1 MKKLMK
7 RICMAA
13 LLAIVSTAAMADETV
28 TRVILEESYTGGTV
42 TAVQGEEDANDHSVV
57 VTLTVTPDPGYYI
70 RKGDITVQLVRDPA
84 AGTRDD
90 KEVPMGDAVVL
101 SYKGDDK
108 ADAEDL
114 TLAREYTFTVPGG
127 LNAYVSK
134 AEFQSTAS
142 IGVEGAIIS
151 WSYDETST
159 TITITGEGATR
170 DFGGEGMVDPF
181 ASVRATV
188 TTIVVAEGVTGLG
201 AGIFAECTALTSIKI
216 GNAAQ
221 VLTLGEG
228 AIPANEGLKVDV
240 PGNLYNEYKTTDGW
254 KSFAITSS
262 ESVAMTNVAFDGSND
277 YDTFVD
283 PEHNLMV
290 PSVLTAFTV
299 KSVGETSV
307 VLSPIEDGI
316 IPAGVPV
323 LLLSKTVDS
332 DDIRTS
338 STEEKGTAA
347 VGQLKAAPKGGKEVK
362 TIGNIY
368 LLYKDK
374 FYLSQTGTIP
384 ENGVYLE
391 LKEEQAQK
399 ASSRGVL
406 SIGDD
411 GTTGIQQIDNGLNL
425 EKNGWYTLD
434 GRRLESAPTR
444 KGLYINNGKKVVIK

>member
-13 LLAIVSTAAMADETV
+13 LLAIVSTAAMADEAV
-28 TRVILEESYTGGTV
+28 TRVILEKSYTGGTV
-42 TAVQGEEDANDHSVV
+42 TAAQGVEAEDHSVV

-84 AGTRDD
+84 AGSRADS
-90 KEVPMGDAVVL
+90 EVPMGDAVVL
-101 SYKGDDK
+101 SYGDN
-108 ADAEDL
+108 ADADV
-114 TLAREYTFTVPGG
+114 TDFTQSREYTFTVPGG

-142 IGVEGAIIS
+142 IGVEGANVS
-151 WSYDETST
+151 WSYDETAT

-170 DFGGEGMVDPF
+170 DFGGEGVVDPF

-201 AGIFAECTALTSIKI
+201 AGIFAGCTALTSIKI

-228 AIPANEGLKVDV
+228 AIPTNEGLQVDV
-240 PGNLYNEYKTTDGW
+240 PGNLYNEYQTTDGW

-283 PEHNLMV
+283 PDHSLIV

-307 VLSPIEDGI
+307 ALSPIEDGI

-338 STEEKGTAA
+338 STEEKGTAKG
-347 VGQLKAAPKGGKEVK
+347 GQLKAAPEGGKDVK
-362 TIGNIY
+362 SIGNIY

-391 LKEEQAQK
+391 VNAEK

-411 GTTGIQQIDNGLNL
+411 GTTGIQQIENGLNL

>member
-1 MKKLMK
+1 MMKKVMK
-7 RICMAA
+7 RMCMAA

-42 TAVQGEEDANDHSVV
+42 TAAQGVEAEDHSVV
-57 VTLTVTPDPGYYI
+57 VTLTVTPNPGYYI

-84 AGTRDD
+84 AGSRADD
-90 KEVPMGDAVVL
+90 EVPMGDAVVL
-101 SYKGDDK
+101 SYGGN
-108 ADAEDL
+108 ADADV
-114 TLAREYTFTVPGG
+114 TDFTQSREYTFTVPGG

-142 IGVEGAIIS
+142 IGVEGANVS
-151 WSYDETST
+151 WSYDET

-170 DFGGEGMVDPF
+170 DFGGEGVVDPF
-181 ASVRATV
+181 ASVRASV
-188 TTIVVAEGVTGLG
+188 TSIVVENGVTGLG
-201 AGIFAECTALTSIKI
+201 AGIFAGCTALKSIKI
-216 GNAAQ
+216 ENAAQ

-228 AIPANEGLKVDV
+228 AIPANKGLEVDV
-240 PGNLYNEYKTTDGW
+240 PGNLYNEYQTTDGW

-307 VLSPIEDGI
+307 VLSPITDGI

-323 LLLSKTVDS
+323 LLLSKSVDS

-338 STEEKGTAA
+338 STEEKGTAKG
-347 VGQLKAAPKGGKEVK
+347 GQLKAAPKGGKEVK
-362 TIGNIY
+362 SIGNIY

-374 FYLSQTGTIP
+374 FYLSQTGKIP

-391 LKEEQAQK
+391 LQAEK
-399 ASSRGVL
+399 SRSRGVL

-411 GTTGIQQIDNGLNL
+411 GTTGIQQIENGLNL
-425 EKNGWYTLD
+425 EKSGWYTLD

-444 KGLYINNGKKVVIK
+444 KGLYINNGKKIIIR

>member
-1 MKKLMK
+1 
-7 RICMAA
+7 MAA

-42 TAVQGEEDANDHSVV
+42 TAVQGEENANDHSVV
-57 VTLTVTPDPGYYI
+57 VTLTVTPNPGYYI
-70 RKGDITVQLVRDPA
+70 RKGGITVQLVRDPA
-84 AGTRDD
+84 AGSRADD
-90 KEVPMGDAVVL
+90 EVPMGDAVVL
-101 SYKGDDK
+101 SYGGN
-108 ADAEDL
+108 ADADV
-114 TLAREYTFTVPGG
+114 TDFTQSREYTFTVPGG

-142 IGVEGAIIS
+142 IGVEGANVS

-170 DFGGEGMVDPF
+170 DFGGEGVVDPF
-181 ASVRATV
+181 ASVRASV
-188 TTIVVAEGVTGLG
+188 TSIVVEKGVTGLG
-201 AGIFAECTALTSIKI
+201 AGIFAGCTALKSIKI
-216 GNAAQ
+216 GNAAK
-221 VLTLGEG
+221 VLALGEG
-228 AIPANEGLKVDV
+228 AIPANEDLQIDV

-254 KSFAITSS
+254 SVLTITSS
-262 ESVAMTNVAFDGSND
+262 ESVVMTNVAFDGSND

-307 VLSPIEDGI
+307 VLSPITDGV

-323 LLLSKTVDS
+323 LLLSKSVDS

-338 STEEKGTAA
+338 STEEKGTAKG
-347 VGQLKAAPKGGKEVK
+347 GQLKAAPKGGKEVK
-362 TIGNIY
+362 SIGNIY

-391 LKEEQAQK
+391 LQAEK
-399 ASSRGVL
+399 SRSRGVL

-411 GTTGIQQIDNGLNL
+411 GTTGIQQIENGANI
-425 EKNGWYTLD
+425 EKTGWYTLD

>member
-57 VTLTVTPDPGYYI
+57 VTLTVTPNPGYYI

-84 AGTRDD
+84 AGSRADS
-90 KEVPMGDAVVL
+90 EVPMGDAVVL
-101 SYKGDDK
+101 SYGGN
-108 ADAEDL
+108 ADADV
-114 TLAREYTFTVPGG
+114 TDFTQSREYTFTVPGG

-142 IGVEGAIIS
+142 IGVEGANVS
-151 WSYDETST
+151 WSYDADSK

-170 DFGGEGMVDPF
+170 NFGGEGMVDPF
-181 ASVRATV
+181 ASIRSTV
-188 TTIVVAEGVTGLG
+188 TSIVVENEVTGLG
-201 AGIFAECTALTSIKI
+201 AGIFAGCTALKSIKI
-216 GNAAQ
+216 GNAAK
-221 VLTLGEG
+221 VLALGEG
-228 AIPANEGLKVDV
+228 AIPANEGLQIDV

-254 KSFAITSS
+254 SALTITSS
-262 ESVAMTNVAFDGSND
+262 ESVVMTNVAFDGSND

-283 PEHNLMV
+283 PVNNLIV

-307 VLSPIEDGI
+307 ALSPIEDGI

-332 DDIRTS
+332 DDIRSS
-338 STEEKGTAA
+338 STEENGTATA
-347 VGQLKAAPKGGKEVK
+347 GQLKAALAGVKEVK
-362 TIGNIY
+362 SIGNIY

-391 LKEEQAQK
+391 LQAEK
-399 ASSRGVL
+399 SRSRGVL

-411 GTTGIQQIDNGLNL
+411 GTTGIQQIENGLNL

>member
-1 MKKLMK
+1 MK

-42 TAVQGEEDANDHSVV
+42 TAVQGKENANDHSVV
-57 VTLTVTPDPGYYI
+57 VTLTVTPNPGYYI

-84 AGTRDD
+84 AGSRADS
-90 KEVPMGDAVVL
+90 EVPMGDAVVL
-101 SYKGDDK
+101 SYGGN
-108 ADAEDL
+108 ADADV
-114 TLAREYTFTVPGG
+114 TDFTQSREYTFTVPGG
-127 LNAYVSK
+127 LNAYVSN

-142 IGVEGAIIS
+142 IGVEGATVS
-151 WSYDETST
+151 WSYDAGSK

-170 DFGGEGMVDPF
+170 NFGGEGMVDPF
-181 ASVRATV
+181 ASIRSTV
-188 TTIVVAEGVTGLG
+188 TSIVVENEVTGLG
-201 AGIFAECTALTSIKI
+201 AGIFAGCTALKSIKI
-216 GNAAQ
+216 GNAAK
-221 VLTLGEG
+221 VLALGEG
-228 AIPANEGLKVDV
+228 AIPANEGLQIDV

-254 KSFAITSS
+254 SALTITSS
-262 ESVAMTNVAFDGSND
+262 ESVVMTNVAFDGSND

-283 PEHNLMV
+283 PVNNLIV

-307 VLSPIEDGI
+307 ALSPIEDGI

-332 DDIRTS
+332 DDIRSS
-338 STEEKGTAA
+338 STEENGTATA
-347 VGQLKAAPKGGKEVK
+347 GQLKAALAGVKEVK
-362 TIGNIY
+362 SIGNIY

-391 LKEEQAQK
+391 LQAEK
-399 ASSRGVL
+399 SRSRGVL

-411 GTTGIQQIDNGLNL
+411 GTTGIQQIENGLNL

>member
-1 MKKLMK
+1 MK

-13 LLAIVSTAAMADETV
+13 LLAIVSTAAMADEAV
-28 TRVILEESYTGGTV
+28 TRVILEKSYTGGTV
-42 TAVQGEEDANDHSVV
+42 TAVQGVEAEDHSVV
-57 VTLTVTPDPGYYI
+57 VTLTVTPNPGYYI

-142 IGVEGAIIS
+142 IGVEGASVS

-170 DFGGEGMVDPF
+170 DFGGEGVVDPF

-188 TTIVVAEGVTGLG
+188 TSIVVAEGVTGLG

-262 ESVAMTNVAFDGSND
+262 ESVVMTNVVFDGSND

-338 STEEKGTAA
+338 STEEKGSAT

-362 TIGNIY
+362 AIGNIY

>member
-1 MKKLMK
+1 MKKVMK

-42 TAVQGEEDANDHSVV
+42 TAAQGVEAEDHSVV
-57 VTLTVTPDPGYYI
+57 VTLTVAPDPGYYI

-84 AGTRDD
+84 AGSRADS
-90 KEVPMGDAVVL
+90 EVPMGDAVVL

-142 IGVEGAIIS
+142 IGVEGAYVS
-151 WSYDETST
+151 WSYDADSK

-170 DFGGEGMVDPF
+170 DFGGEGVVDPF
-181 ASVRATV
+181 ASVRASV
-188 TTIVVAEGVTGLG
+188 TSIVVENGVTGLG
-201 AGIFAECTALTSIKI
+201 AGIFAGCTALKSIKI

-240 PGNLYNEYKTTDGW
+240 PGNLYNEYQTTDGW

-307 VLSPIEDGI
+307 LLSPITDGV

-323 LLLSKTVDS
+323 LLLSKSVDS

-338 STEEKGTAA
+338 STEEKGTAKG
-347 VGQLKAAPKGGKEVK
+347 GQLKAAPKGGKDVK
-362 TIGNIY
+362 AIGNIY

-384 ENGVYLE
+384 ANGVYLE
-391 LKEEQAQK
+391 VQAENLRT
-399 ASSRGVL
+399 RGVL

-411 GTTGIQQIDNGLNL
+411 GTTGIQQIENGLNL

>member
-28 TRVILEESYTGGTV
+28 KRVILEESYTGGTV
-42 TAVQGEEDANDHSVV
+42 TAAQGAEAEDHSVV
-57 VTLTVTPDPGYYI
+57 VTLTVTPELGYYI

-84 AGTRDD
+84 AGSRADS
-90 KEVPMGDAVVL
+90 EVPMGDAVVL
-101 SYKGDDK
+101 SYNGDDK

-127 LNAYVSK
+127 LNAYVSN
-134 AEFQSTAS
+134 AEFQSASS
-142 IGVEGAIIS
+142 IGVEGANVS
-151 WSYDETST
+151 WSYNETSK
-159 TITITGEGATR
+159 TITITGDGATR

-181 ASVRATV
+181 ASIRSTV
-188 TTIVVAEGVTGLG
+188 TSIVVEKGVTGLG
-201 AGIFAECTALTSIKI
+201 AGIFAGCTALKSIKI

-240 PGNLYNEYKTTDGW
+240 TGNLYNEYQTTDGW

-307 VLSPIEDGI
+307 VLSPITDGI

-323 LLLSKTVDS
+323 LLLSKSVDS

-338 STEEKGTAA
+338 STEEKGTAKG
-347 VGQLKAAPKGGKEVK
+347 GQLKAAPKGGKEVK
-362 TIGNIY
+362 SIGNIY

-384 ENGVYLE
+384 ANGVYLE
-391 LKEEQAQK
+391 VQAENLRT
-399 ASSRGVL
+399 RGVL

-411 GTTGIQQIDNGLNL
+411 GTTGIQQIENGLNL
-425 EKNGWYTLD
+425 EKSGWYTLD

>member
-1 MKKLMK
+1 MK

-13 LLAIVSTAAMADETV
+13 LLAIVSTAAMADEAV
-28 TRVILEESYTGGTV
+28 TRVILEKSYTGGTV
-42 TAVQGEEDANDHSVV
+42 TAAQGVEAEDHSVV

-127 LNAYVSK
+127 LNAYVSN

-142 IGVEGAIIS
+142 IGVEGASVS

-188 TTIVVAEGVTGLG
+188 TSIVVENGVTGLG
-201 AGIFAECTALTSIKI
+201 AGIFAGCTALKSIKI
-216 GNAAQ
+216 ENAAQ

-228 AIPANEGLKVDV
+228 AIPANKGLKVDV
-240 PGNLYNEYKTTDGW
+240 PGNLYNEYQITDGW

-262 ESVAMTNVAFDGSND
+262 ESVVMTNVVFDGSND

-307 VLSPIEDGI
+307 VLSPITDGI

-323 LLLSKTVDS
+323 LLLSKSVDS

-338 STEEKGTAA
+338 STEEKGTAKG
-347 VGQLKAAPKGGKEVK
+347 GQLKAAPKGGKDVK
-362 TIGNIY
+362 SIGNIY

-391 LKEEQAQK
+391 LQAEK
-399 ASSRGVL
+399 SRSRGVL

-411 GTTGIQQIDNGLNL
+411 GTTGIQQIENGLNL

>member
-1 MKKLMK
+1 MKKVMK

-42 TAVQGEEDANDHSVV
+42 TAAQGVEAEDHSVV

-127 LNAYVSK
+127 LNAYVSN

-142 IGVEGAIIS
+142 IGVEGANVS
-151 WSYDETST
+151 WSYDADSK

-170 DFGGEGMVDPF
+170 NFGGEGVVDPF
-181 ASVRATV
+181 ASVRASV
-188 TTIVVAEGVTGLG
+188 TSIVVENGVTGLG
-201 AGIFAECTALTSIKI
+201 AGIFAECTALKSIKI

-240 PGNLYNEYKTTDGW
+240 PGNLYNEYQTTDGW

-307 VLSPIEDGI
+307 LLSPITDGV

-323 LLLSKTVDS
+323 LLLSKSVDS

-338 STEEKGTAA
+338 STEEKGTAKG
-347 VGQLKAAPKGGKEVK
+347 GQLKAAPKDGKEVK
-362 TIGNIY
+362 AIGNIY

-374 FYLSQTGTIP
+374 FYLPQTGTIP

-391 LKEEQAQK
+391 LQAEK
-399 ASSRGVL
+399 SRSRGVL

-411 GTTGIQQIDNGLNL
+411 GTTGIQQSENGLNL

>member
-1 MKKLMK
+1 MKKVMK
-7 RICMAA
+7 RMCMAA
-13 LLAIVSTAAMADETV
+13 LLAIVSTAAMADEAV

-42 TAVQGEEDANDHSVV
+42 TAVQGVEAEDHSVV

-84 AGTRDD
+84 AGSRADS
-90 KEVPMGDAVVL
+90 EVPMGDAVVL
-101 SYKGDDK
+101 SYNGDTN

-127 LNAYVSK
+127 LNAYVSN

-142 IGVEGAIIS
+142 IGVEGANVS
-151 WSYDETST
+151 WSYDAGST
-159 TITITGEGATR
+159 TITITGDGATR
-170 DFGGEGMVDPF
+170 DFDGEGMVDPF
-181 ASVRATV
+181 ASIRSTV
-188 TTIVVAEGVTGLG
+188 TSIVVEKGVTGLG
-201 AGIFAECTALTSIKI
+201 AGIFDGCTALTSIKI
-216 GNAAQ
+216 ENAAQ

-228 AIPANEGLKVDV
+228 AIPANEGLQIDV
-240 PGNLYNEYKTTDGW
+240 PGNLYNEYKTTEGW
-254 KSFAITSS
+254 CALTITSS

-283 PEHNLMV
+283 PEHNLIV

-307 VLSPIEDGI
+307 VLSPITDGI
-316 IPAGVPV
+316 IPAGVSV
-323 LLLSKTVDS
+323 LLLSKSVDS

-338 STEEKGTAA
+338 STEEKGTAKG
-347 VGQLKAAPKGGKEVK
+347 GQLKAAPKGGKEVK
-362 TIGNIY
+362 SIGNIY

-391 LKEEQAQK
+391 LQAEK
-399 ASSRGVL
+399 SRSRGVL

-411 GTTGIQQIDNGLNL
+411 GTTGIQQIENGLNL

-444 KGLYINNGKKVVIK
+444 KGLYINNGKKIIIR

>member
-1 MKKLMK
+1 MKKVMK

-42 TAVQGEEDANDHSVV
+42 TAVQGEEDANNHSVV

-84 AGTRDD
+84 AGSRADS
-90 KEVPMGDAVVL
+90 EVPMGDAVVL

-142 IGVEGAIIS
+142 IGVEGANVS
-151 WSYDETST
+151 WSYDETSK
-159 TITITGEGATR
+159 TITITGDGATR
-170 DFGGEGMVDPF
+170 DFGGEGVVDPF

-201 AGIFAECTALTSIKI
+201 ADIFAGCTALTSIKI

-228 AIPANEGLKVDV
+228 AIPANEGLKVNV

-347 VGQLKAAPKGGKEVK
+347 AGQLKAAPKGGKEVK
-362 TIGNIY
+362 AIGNIY

>member
-1 MKKLMK
+1 MKKVMK

-13 LLAIVSTAAMADETV
+13 LLAIVSTAAMADEAV
-28 TRVILEESYTGGTV
+28 TRVILEKSYTGGTV
-42 TAVQGEEDANDHSVV
+42 TAVQGVEAEDHSVV
-57 VTLTVTPDPGYYI
+57 VTLTVTPNPGYYI

-84 AGTRDD
+84 AGSRADS
-90 KEVPMGDAVVL
+90 EVPMGDAVVL
-101 SYKGDDK
+101 SYGGN
-108 ADAEDL
+108 ADADA
-114 TLAREYTFTVPGG
+114 TDFTQSREYTFTVPGG

-142 IGVEGAIIS
+142 IGVEGANVS
-151 WSYDETST
+151 WSYDADSK

-170 DFGGEGMVDPF
+170 NFGGEGVVDPF

-188 TTIVVAEGVTGLG
+188 TSIVAENGVTGLG
-201 AGIFAECTALTSIKI
+201 AGIFAGCTALKSIKI
-216 GNAAQ
+216 GNAAK
-221 VLTLGEG
+221 VLALGEG
-228 AIPANEGLKVDV
+228 AIPANEDLQIDV

-254 KSFAITSS
+254 SVLTITSS
-262 ESVAMTNVAFDGSND
+262 ESVVMTNVAFDGSND

-307 VLSPIEDGI
+307 LLSPITDGV

-323 LLLSKTVDS
+323 LLLSKSVDS

-338 STEEKGTAA
+338 STEEKGTAKG
-347 VGQLKAAPKGGKEVK
+347 GQLKAAPKGGKDVK
-362 TIGNIY
+362 AIGNIY

-391 LKEEQAQK
+391 LQAEK
-399 ASSRGVL
+399 SRSRGVL

-411 GTTGIQQIDNGLNL
+411 GTTGIQQIENGLNL
-425 EKNGWYTLD
+425 EKSGWYTLD

>member
-1 MKKLMK
+1 MKKVMK

-101 SYKGDDK
+101 SYGGN
-108 ADAEDL
+108 ADADV
-114 TLAREYTFTVPGG
+114 TDFTQSREYTFTVPGG

-142 IGVEGAIIS
+142 IGVEGANVS
-151 WSYDETST
+151 WSYDET

-170 DFGGEGMVDPF
+170 DFGGEGVVDPF
-181 ASVRATV
+181 ASIRATV
-188 TTIVVAEGVTGLG
+188 TSIVVEKGVTGLG
-201 AGIFAECTALTSIKI
+201 AGIFAGCTALTSIKI
-216 GNAAQ
+216 GNAAKVQ
-221 VLTLGEG
+221 ALGEG
-228 AIPANEGLKVDV
+228 AIPANEGLQIDV

-254 KSFAITSS
+254 KSFVITSS
-262 ESVAMTNVAFDGSND
+262 ESVVMTNVAFDGSND

-307 VLSPIEDGI
+307 ALSPIEDGI

-323 LLLSKTVDS
+323 LLLSKTVNS
-332 DDIRTS
+332 DDIRSS
-338 STEEKGTAA
+338 STKEKGTAKG
-347 VGQLKAAPKGGKEVK
+347 GQLKAAPEGGKEVK
-362 TIGNIY
+362 SIGNIY

-374 FYLSQTGTIP
+374 FYLSQTGPIP

-399 ASSRGVL
+399 SRSRGVL

-444 KGLYINNGKKVVIK
+444 KGIYIMNGKKVIIK

>member
-13 LLAIVSTAAMADETV
+13 LLAIVSTAAMADEAV
-28 TRVILEESYTGGTV
+28 TRVILEKSYTGGTV
-42 TAVQGEEDANDHSVV
+42 TAAQGVEAEDHSVV

-84 AGTRDD
+84 AGSRADS
-90 KEVPMGDAVVL
+90 EVPMGDAVVL
-101 SYKGDDK
+101 SY
-108 ADAEDL
+108 
-114 TLAREYTFTVPGG
+114 REYTFTVPGG

-142 IGVEGAIIS
+142 IGVEGANVS
-151 WSYDETST
+151 WSYDETAT

-170 DFGGEGMVDPF
+170 DFGGEGVVDPF
-181 ASVRATV
+181 ASVRASV
-188 TTIVVAEGVTGLG
+188 TSIVVENGVTGLG
-201 AGIFAECTALTSIKI
+201 AGIFAGCTALTSIKI

-221 VLTLGEG
+221 VLALGEG
-228 AIPANEGLKVDV
+228 AIPANEGLQIDV

-254 KSFAITSS
+254 SALTITSS
-262 ESVAMTNVAFDGSND
+262 ESVVMTNVAFDGSND

-307 VLSPIEDGI
+307 VLSPITDGV

-323 LLLSKTVDS
+323 LLLSKSVDS

-338 STEEKGTAA
+338 STEEKGSAT

-362 TIGNIY
+362 AIGNIY

>member
-1 MKKLMK
+1 MKKVMK

-13 LLAIVSTAAMADETV
+13 LLAIVSTAAMADEAV
-28 TRVILEESYTGGTV
+28 TRVILEKSYSGGTV
-42 TAVQGEEDANDHSVV
+42 TAAQGVEAEDHSVV

-142 IGVEGAIIS
+142 IGVEGANVS
-151 WSYDETST
+151 WSYDAGST
-159 TITITGEGATR
+159 TITITGDGATR
-170 DFGGEGMVDPF
+170 DFGAEGVVDPF

-228 AIPANEGLKVDV
+228 AIPANEGLQIDV

-262 ESVAMTNVAFDGSND
+262 ESVVMTNVVFDGSND

-307 VLSPIEDGI
+307 VLSPITDGV

-323 LLLSKTVDS
+323 LLLSKSVDS

-338 STEEKGTAA
+338 STEEKGTAKG
-347 VGQLKAAPKGGKEVK
+347 GQLKAAPKGGKEVK
-362 TIGNIY
+362 AIGNIY

-391 LKEEQAQK
+391 LQAEK
-399 ASSRGVL
+399 SRSRGVL

-411 GTTGIQQIDNGLNL
+411 GTTGIQQIENGLNL
-425 EKNGWYTLD
+425 EKSGWYTLD
-434 GRRLESAPTR
+434 GRRLNAAPSR

>member
-13 LLAIVSTAAMADETV
+13 LLAIVSTAAMADEAV
-28 TRVILEESYTGGTV
+28 TRVILEKSYTGGTV
-42 TAVQGEEDANDHSVV
+42 TAAQGVEAEDHSVV

-84 AGTRDD
+84 AGSRADS
-90 KEVPMGDAVVL
+90 EVPMGDAVVL

-114 TLAREYTFTVPGG
+114 TLAREYTFMVPGG
-127 LNAYVSK
+127 LNAYVSN

-142 IGVEGAIIS
+142 IGVEGASVS

-170 DFGGEGMVDPF
+170 DFGGEGVVDPF
-181 ASVRATV
+181 ASVRASV
-188 TTIVVAEGVTGLG
+188 TSIVVENGVTGLG
-201 AGIFAECTALTSIKI
+201 AGIFAECTALKSIKI

-221 VLTLGEG
+221 VLALGEG
-228 AIPANEGLKVDV
+228 AIPANEGLQIDV

-254 KSFAITSS
+254 SALTITSS
-262 ESVAMTNVAFDGSND
+262 ESVVMTNVAFDGSND

-347 VGQLKAAPKGGKEVK
+347 AGQLKAAPKGGKEVK
-362 TIGNIY
+362 AIGNIY

-391 LKEEQAQK
+391 LQAEK
-399 ASSRGVL
+399 SRSRGVL

-411 GTTGIQQIDNGLNL
+411 GTTGIQQIENGLNL
-425 EKNGWYTLD
+425 EKSGWYTLD

>member
-1 MKKLMK
+1 MKKVMK

-42 TAVQGEEDANDHSVV
+42 TAAQGVEAEDHSVV

-84 AGTRDD
+84 AGSRADS
-90 KEVPMGDAVVL
+90 EVPMGDAVVL
-101 SYKGDDK
+101 SYNGDDK

-142 IGVEGAIIS
+142 IGVEGANVS

-170 DFGGEGMVDPF
+170 DFGGEGVVDPF
-181 ASVRATV
+181 ASVRASV
-188 TTIVVAEGVTGLG
+188 TSIVVENGVTGLG
-201 AGIFAECTALTSIKI
+201 AGIFAGCTALKSIKI
-216 GNAAQ
+216 ENAAQ

-228 AIPANEGLKVDV
+228 AIPANKGLEVDV
-240 PGNLYNEYKTTDGW
+240 PGNLYNEYQTTDGW

-307 VLSPIEDGI
+307 VLSPITDGI

-323 LLLSKTVDS
+323 LLLSKSVDS

-338 STEEKGTAA
+338 STEEKGTAKG
-347 VGQLKAAPKGGKEVK
+347 GQLKAAPKGGKEVK
-362 TIGNIY
+362 SIGNIY

-374 FYLSQTGTIP
+374 FYLSQTGKIP

-391 LKEEQAQK
+391 LQAEK
-399 ASSRGVL
+399 SRSRGVL

-411 GTTGIQQIDNGLNL
+411 GTTGIQQIENGLNL

>member
-28 TRVILEESYTGGTV
+28 TRVILEKSYTGGTV

-57 VTLTVTPDPGYYI
+57 VTLTVTPNPGYYI

-84 AGTRDD
+84 AGSRADS
-90 KEVPMGDAVVL
+90 EVPMGDAVVL
-101 SYKGDDK
+101 SYGGN
-108 ADAEDL
+108 ADADV
-114 TLAREYTFTVPGG
+114 TDFTQSREYTFTVPGG

-142 IGVEGAIIS
+142 IGVEGANVS
-151 WSYDETST
+151 WSYDET

-170 DFGGEGMVDPF
+170 DFGGEGVVDPF
-181 ASVRATV
+181 ASVRTTV
-188 TTIVVAEGVTGLG
+188 TSIVVEKGVTGLG
-201 AGIFAECTALTSIKI
+201 AGIFAGCTALTSIKI
-216 GNAAQ
+216 ENAAQ

-240 PGNLYNEYKTTDGW
+240 PGNLYNEYQTTDGW

-262 ESVAMTNVAFDGSND
+262 ESVVMTNVAFDGSND

-283 PEHNLMV
+283 PVNNLIV

-307 VLSPIEDGI
+307 ALSPIEDGI

-332 DDIRTS
+332 DDIRSS
-338 STEEKGTAA
+338 STEENGTATA
-347 VGQLKAAPKGGKEVK
+347 GQLKAALAGVKEVK
-362 TIGNIY
+362 SIGNIY

-391 LKEEQAQK
+391 LQAEK
-399 ASSRGVL
+399 SRSRGVL

-411 GTTGIQQIDNGLNL
+411 GTTGIQQIENGLNL

>member
-1 MKKLMK
+1 MKKVMK

-42 TAVQGEEDANDHSVV
+42 TAAQGVEAEDHSVV

-101 SYKGDDK
+101 SYGGN
-108 ADAEDL
+108 ADADV
-114 TLAREYTFTVPGG
+114 TDFTQSREYTFTVPGG

-142 IGVEGAIIS
+142 IGVEGANVS

-170 DFGGEGMVDPF
+170 DFGGEGVVDPF

-188 TTIVVAEGVTGLG
+188 TSIVVEKGVTGLG
-201 AGIFAECTALTSIKI
+201 AGIFAGCTALKSIKI

-221 VLTLGEG
+221 VLALGEG

-240 PGNLYNEYKTTDGW
+240 PGNLYNEYQTTDGW

-283 PEHNLMV
+283 PVNNLMV

-307 VLSPIEDGI
+307 VLSPITDGI

-323 LLLSKTVDS
+323 LLLSKSVDS

-338 STEEKGTAA
+338 STEEKGSAT

-362 TIGNIY
+362 SIGNIY

-374 FYLSQTGTIP
+374 FYLSQTGKIP

-391 LKEEQAQK
+391 LQAEK
-399 ASSRGVL
+399 SRSRGVL

-411 GTTGIQQIDNGLNL
+411 GTTGIQQIEKGLNL

>member
-1 MKKLMK
+1 MKKVMK

-13 LLAIVSTAAMADETV
+13 LLAIVSTAAMADEAV
-28 TRVILEESYTGGTV
+28 TRVILEKSYTGGTV
-42 TAVQGEEDANDHSVV
+42 TAVQGVEAEDHSVV
-57 VTLTVTPDPGYYI
+57 VTLTVTPNPGYYI

-84 AGTRDD
+84 AGSRADS
-90 KEVPMGDAVVL
+90 EVPMGDAVVL
-101 SYKGDDK
+101 SYGGN
-108 ADAEDL
+108 ADADV
-114 TLAREYTFTVPGG
+114 TDFTQSREYTFTVPGG

-142 IGVEGAIIS
+142 IGVEGANVS
-151 WSYDETST
+151 WSYDADSK

-170 DFGGEGMVDPF
+170 NFGGEGVVDPF

-188 TTIVVAEGVTGLG
+188 TSIVVENGVTGLG
-201 AGIFAECTALTSIKI
+201 AGIFAGCTALKSIKI
-216 GNAAQ
+216 GNAAK
-221 VLTLGEG
+221 VLALGEG
-228 AIPANEGLKVDV
+228 AIPANEGLQIDV

-254 KSFAITSS
+254 SALTITSS
-262 ESVAMTNVAFDGSND
+262 ESVVMTNVAFDGSND

-283 PEHNLMV
+283 PVNNLIV

-307 VLSPIEDGI
+307 ALSPIEDGI

-323 LLLSKTVDS
+323 LLLSKSVDS

-338 STEEKGTAA
+338 STEEKGTAKG
-347 VGQLKAAPKGGKEVK
+347 GQLKAAPKDGKEVK
-362 TIGNIY
+362 AIGNIY

-391 LKEEQAQK
+391 LQAEK
-399 ASSRGVL
+399 SRSRGVL

-411 GTTGIQQIDNGLNL
+411 GTTGIQQIENGLNL

>member
-13 LLAIVSTAAMADETV
+13 LLAIVSTAAMADEAV
-28 TRVILEESYTGGTV
+28 TRVILEKSYTGGTV
-42 TAVQGEEDANDHSVV
+42 TAAQGVEAEDHSVV

-84 AGTRDD
+84 AGSRADS
-90 KEVPMGDAVVL
+90 EVPMGDAVVL
-101 SYKGDDK
+101 SYGGDAN
-108 ADAEDL
+108 ADVTDF
-114 TLAREYTFTVPGG
+114 TQSREYTFTVPGG
-127 LNAYVSK
+127 LNAYVSN

-142 IGVEGAIIS
+142 IGVEGANVS
-151 WSYDETST
+151 WSYDETAT

-170 DFGGEGMVDPF
+170 DFGGEGVVDPF

-188 TTIVVAEGVTGLG
+188 TSIVVEKGVTGLG
-201 AGIFAECTALTSIKI
+201 AGIFAGCTALKSIKI

-240 PGNLYNEYKTTDGW
+240 PGNLYNEYQTTDGW

-283 PEHNLMV
+283 PVNNLIV

-307 VLSPIEDGI
+307 LLSPITDGV

-323 LLLSKTVDS
+323 LLLSKSVDS

-338 STEEKGTAA
+338 STEEKGTAKG
-347 VGQLKAAPKGGKEVK
+347 GQLKAAPKGGKDVK
-362 TIGNIY
+362 AIGNIY

-391 LKEEQAQK
+391 LQAEK
-399 ASSRGVL
+399 SRSRGVL

-411 GTTGIQQIDNGLNL
+411 GTTGIQQIENGLNL
-425 EKNGWYTLD
+425 EKSGWYTLD

>member
-13 LLAIVSTAAMADETV
+13 LLAIVSTAAMADEIIQ
-28 TRVILEESYTGGTV
+28 RVILEESYTGGTI
-42 TAVQGEEDANDHSVV
+42 TAAQGETAEDGSVV
-57 VTLTVTPDPGYYI
+57 VTLTVTPSAGYYI

-142 IGVEGAIIS
+142 IGVEGANVS
-151 WSYDETST
+151 WSYDAGST
-159 TITITGEGATR
+159 TITITGDGATR
-170 DFGGEGMVDPF
+170 DFGAEGVVDPF

-188 TTIVVAEGVTGLG
+188 TSIVVEKGVTGLG
-201 AGIFAECTALTSIKI
+201 AGIFAGCTALKSIKI
-216 GNAAQ
+216 GNAAK
-221 VLTLGEG
+221 VLALGEG
-228 AIPANEGLKVDV
+228 AIPANEGLQIDV

-254 KSFAITSS
+254 SALTITSS
-262 ESVAMTNVAFDGSND
+262 ESVVMTNVAFDGSND

-283 PEHNLMV
+283 PDHSLIV

-307 VLSPIEDGI
+307 ALSPIEDGI

-323 LLLSKTVDS
+323 LLLSKSVDS

-338 STEEKGTAA
+338 STEEKGSAT

-362 TIGNIY
+362 SIGNIY

>member
-1 MKKLMK
+1 MKKVMK

-142 IGVEGAIIS
+142 IGVEGASVS

-228 AIPANEGLKVDV
+228 AIPANEGLQIDV

-262 ESVAMTNVAFDGSND
+262 ESVVMTNVAFDGSND

-347 VGQLKAAPKGGKEVK
+347 AGQLKAAPKGGKEVK
-362 TIGNIY
+362 AIGNIY

-411 GTTGIQQIDNGLNL
+411 GTTGIQQIENGLNL

>member
-1 MKKLMK
+1 MKKVMK

-42 TAVQGEEDANDHSVV
+42 TAAQGVEAEDHSVV

-84 AGTRDD
+84 AGSRADD
-90 KEVPMGDAVVL
+90 EVPMGDAVVL
-101 SYKGDDK
+101 SYGGN
-108 ADAEDL
+108 ADADV
-114 TLAREYTFTVPGG
+114 TDFTQSREYTFTVPGG
-127 LNAYVSK
+127 LNAYVSN

-142 IGVEGAIIS
+142 IGVEGANVS
-151 WSYDETST
+151 WSYDET

-170 DFGGEGMVDPF
+170 DFGGEGVVDPF

-221 VLTLGEG
+221 VLALGEG
-228 AIPANEGLKVDV
+228 AIPANEGLQVDV

-254 KSFAITSS
+254 SALTITSS
-262 ESVAMTNVAFDGSND
+262 ESVVMTNVVFDGSND

-307 VLSPIEDGI
+307 VLSPITDGV

-323 LLLSKTVDS
+323 LLLSKSVDS

-338 STEEKGTAA
+338 STEEKGTAKG
-347 VGQLKAAPKGGKEVK
+347 GQLKAAPKGGKEVK
-362 TIGNIY
+362 SIGNIY

-374 FYLSQTGTIP
+374 FYLSQTGKIP

>member
-13 LLAIVSTAAMADETV
+13 LLAIVSTAAMADEAV
-28 TRVILEESYTGGTV
+28 TRVILEKSYTGGTV
-42 TAVQGEEDANDHSVV
+42 TAVQGVEAEDYSVV

-84 AGTRDD
+84 AGSRADS
-90 KEVPMGDAVVL
+90 EVPMGDAVVL
-101 SYKGDDK
+101 SYGGN
-108 ADAEDL
+108 ADADV
-114 TLAREYTFTVPGG
+114 TDFTQSREYTFTVPGG

-142 IGVEGAIIS
+142 IGVEGANVS
-151 WSYDETST
+151 WSYDAGST

-170 DFGGEGMVDPF
+170 DFGGEGVVDPF
-181 ASVRATV
+181 ASIRSTV
-188 TTIVVAEGVTGLG
+188 TSIVVEKGVTGLG
-201 AGIFAECTALTSIKI
+201 AGIFAGCTALKSIKI

-240 PGNLYNEYKTTDGW
+240 TGNLYNEYKTTEGW
-254 KSFAITSS
+254 SAFTITSS
-262 ESVAMTNVAFDGSND
+262 ESVVMTNVVFDGSND

-307 VLSPIEDGI
+307 VLSPITDGV

-323 LLLSKTVDS
+323 LLLSKSVS
-332 DDIRTS
+332 AQS
-338 STEEKGTAA
+338 S
-347 VGQLKAAPKGGKEVK
+347 
-362 TIGNIY
+362 
-368 LLYKDK
+368 
-374 FYLSQTGTIP
+374 S
-384 ENGVYLE
+384 
-391 LKEEQAQK
+391 
-399 ASSRGVL
+399 
-406 SIGDD
+406 
-411 GTTGIQQIDNGLNL
+411 
-425 EKNGWYTLD
+425 
-434 GRRLESAPTR
+434 
-444 KGLYINNGKKVVIK
+444 

>member
-13 LLAIVSTAAMADETV
+13 LLAIVSTAAMADEAV
-28 TRVILEESYTGGTV
+28 TRVILEKSYTGGTV
-42 TAVQGEEDANDHSVV
+42 TAAQGVEAEDHSVV

-127 LNAYVSK
+127 LNAYVSN

-142 IGVEGAIIS
+142 IGVEGASVS

-188 TTIVVAEGVTGLG
+188 TSIVVENGVTGLG
-201 AGIFAECTALTSIKI
+201 AGIFAGCTALKSIKI
-216 GNAAQ
+216 ENAAQ

-228 AIPANEGLKVDV
+228 AIPANKGLKVDV
-240 PGNLYNEYKTTDGW
+240 PGNLYNEYQITDGW

-262 ESVAMTNVAFDGSND
+262 ESVVMTNVVFDGSND

-307 VLSPIEDGI
+307 VLSPITDGI

-323 LLLSKTVDS
+323 LLLSKSVDS

-338 STEEKGTAA
+338 STEEKGTAKG
-347 VGQLKAAPKGGKEVK
+347 GQLKAAPKGGKDVK
-362 TIGNIY
+362 SIGNIY

-391 LKEEQAQK
+391 LQAEK
-399 ASSRGVL
+399 SRSRGVL

-411 GTTGIQQIDNGLNL
+411 GTTGIQQIENGLNL
-425 EKNGWYTLD
+425 EKNGRYTLD

>member
-1 MKKLMK
+1 MKKVMK

-42 TAVQGEEDANDHSVV
+42 TAAQGVEAEDHSVV

-84 AGTRDD
+84 AGSRADS
-90 KEVPMGDAVVL
+90 EVPMGDAVVL

-127 LNAYVSK
+127 LNAYVSN

-142 IGVEGAIIS
+142 IGVEGASVS
-151 WSYDETST
+151 WSYDADSK

-170 DFGGEGMVDPF
+170 NFGGEGMVDPF
-181 ASVRATV
+181 ASIRSAV
-188 TTIVVAEGVTGLG
+188 TSIVVEESVTGLG
-201 AGIFAECTALTSIKI
+201 AGIFAECTALKSIKI

-221 VLTLGEG
+221 VLALGEG
-228 AIPANEGLKVDV
+228 AIPANEGLQIDV

-254 KSFAITSS
+254 SALTITSS
-262 ESVAMTNVAFDGSND
+262 ESVVMTNVAFDGSND

-283 PEHNLMV
+283 PDHSLIV

-307 VLSPIEDGI
+307 ALSPIEDGI

-332 DDIRTS
+332 DDIRSS
-338 STEEKGTAA
+338 STKEKGTATA
-347 VGQLKAAPKGGKEVK
+347 GQLKAAPKGGKEVK
-362 TIGNIY
+362 AIGNIY

-391 LKEEQAQK
+391 LQAEK
-399 ASSRGVL
+399 SRSRGVL

-411 GTTGIQQIDNGLNL
+411 GTTGIQQIENGLNL

>member
-1 MKKLMK
+1 MKKVMK

-13 LLAIVSTAAMADETV
+13 LLAIVSTAAMADEIIQ
-28 TRVILEESYTGGTV
+28 RVILEESYTGGTI
-42 TAVQGEEDANDHSVV
+42 TAAQGETAEDGSVV
-57 VTLTVTPDPGYYI
+57 VTLTVTPSAGYYI

-142 IGVEGAIIS
+142 IGVEGANVS

-170 DFGGEGMVDPF
+170 DFGGEGVVDPF
-181 ASVRATV
+181 ASVRASV
-188 TTIVVAEGVTGLG
+188 TSIVVENGVTGLG
-201 AGIFAECTALTSIKI
+201 AGIFAECTALKSIKI

-221 VLTLGEG
+221 VLALGEG
-228 AIPANEGLKVDV
+228 AIPANEGLQIDV

-254 KSFAITSS
+254 SALTITSS

-283 PEHNLMV
+283 PVNNLIV

-307 VLSPIEDGI
+307 ALSPIEDGI

-323 LLLSKTVDS
+323 LLLSKSVDS

-338 STEEKGTAA
+338 STEEKGTAT

-362 TIGNIY
+362 SIGNIY

-374 FYLSQTGTIP
+374 FYLSQTGKIP

-391 LKEEQAQK
+391 LQAEK
-399 ASSRGVL
+399 SRSRGVL

-411 GTTGIQQIDNGLNL
+411 GTTGIQQIENGLNL
-425 EKNGWYTLD
+425 EKSGWYTLD
-434 GRRLESAPTR
+434 GHRLESAPTR

>member
-13 LLAIVSTAAMADETV
+13 LLAIVSTAAMADEAV
-28 TRVILEESYTGGTV
+28 TRVILEKSYTGGTV
-42 TAVQGEEDANDHSVV
+42 TAAQGVEAEDHSVV

-84 AGTRDD
+84 AGSRADS
-90 KEVPMGDAVVL
+90 EVPMGDAVVL
-101 SYKGDDK
+101 SYGGDAN
-108 ADAEDL
+108 ADVTDF
-114 TLAREYTFTVPGG
+114 TQSREYTFTVPGG

-142 IGVEGAIIS
+142 IGVEGANVS
-151 WSYDETST
+151 WSYDET

-170 DFGGEGMVDPF
+170 DFGGEGVVDPF

-188 TTIVVAEGVTGLG
+188 TSIVVENGVTGLG
-201 AGIFAECTALTSIKI
+201 AGIFAGCTALKSIKI
-216 GNAAQ
+216 GNAAK
-221 VLTLGEG
+221 VLALGEG
-228 AIPANEGLKVDV
+228 AIPANEGLQIDV

-254 KSFAITSS
+254 SALTITSS

-299 KSVGETSV
+299 KSVGETSI

-323 LLLSKTVDS
+323 LLLSKSVDS

-338 STEEKGTAA
+338 STEEKGTAKG
-347 VGQLKAAPKGGKEVK
+347 GQLKAAPKGGKEVK
-362 TIGNIY
+362 AIGNIY

-391 LKEEQAQK
+391 LQAEK
-399 ASSRGVL
+399 SRSRGVL

-411 GTTGIQQIDNGLNL
+411 GTTGIQQIENGLNL

>member
-1 MKKLMK
+1 MKKVMK

-13 LLAIVSTAAMADETV
+13 LLAIVSTAAMADAV
-28 TRVILEESYTGGTV
+28 TRVILEKSYTGGTV
-42 TAVQGEEDANDHSVV
+42 TAAQGVEAEDHSVV

-84 AGTRDD
+84 AGSRADS
-90 KEVPMGDAVVL
+90 EVPMGDAVVL

-142 IGVEGAIIS
+142 IGVEGANVS
-151 WSYDETST
+151 WSYDET

-170 DFGGEGMVDPF
+170 DFGGEGVVDPF
-181 ASVRATV
+181 ASVRASV
-188 TTIVVAEGVTGLG
+188 TSIVVEKGVTGLG
-201 AGIFAECTALTSIKI
+201 AGIFAGCTALTSIKI
-216 GNAAQ
+216 ENAAQ

-228 AIPANEGLKVDV
+228 AIPANEGLQIDV

-254 KSFAITSS
+254 SALTITSS

-283 PEHNLMV
+283 PVNNLIV

-307 VLSPIEDGI
+307 VLSPITDGV

-323 LLLSKTVDS
+323 LLLSKSVDS

-338 STEEKGTAA
+338 STEEKGTAKG
-347 VGQLKAAPKGGKEVK
+347 GQLKAAPKGGKDVK
-362 TIGNIY
+362 AIGNIY

-391 LKEEQAQK
+391 LQAEK
-399 ASSRGVL
+399 SRSRGVL

-411 GTTGIQQIDNGLNL
+411 GTTGIQQIEKGLNL

>member
-1 MKKLMK
+1 MK

-13 LLAIVSTAAMADETV
+13 LLAIVSTAAMADAV
-28 TRVILEESYTGGTV
+28 TRVILEKSYTGGTV
-42 TAVQGEEDANDHSVV
+42 TAAQGVEAEDHSVV

-84 AGTRDD
+84 AGSRADS
-90 KEVPMGDAVVL
+90 EVPMGDAVVL
-101 SYKGDDK
+101 SYNGDDK

-142 IGVEGAIIS
+142 IGVEGASVS

-170 DFGGEGMVDPF
+170 DFGGEGVVDPF
-181 ASVRATV
+181 ASVRASV
-188 TTIVVAEGVTGLG
+188 TSIVVEKGVTGLG
-201 AGIFAECTALTSIKI
+201 AGIFAGCTALTSIKI
-216 GNAAQ
+216 ENAAQ

-228 AIPANEGLKVDV
+228 AIPANEGLQIDV

-254 KSFAITSS
+254 KSFAIISS

-283 PEHNLMV
+283 PVNNLIV

-307 VLSPIEDGI
+307 VLSPITDGV

-323 LLLSKTVDS
+323 LLLSKSVDS

-338 STEEKGTAA
+338 STEEKGTAKG
-347 VGQLKAAPKGGKEVK
+347 GQLKAAPKGGKEVK
-362 TIGNIY
+362 AIGNIY

-391 LKEEQAQK
+391 LQAEK
-399 ASSRGVL
+399 SRSRGVL

-411 GTTGIQQIDNGLNL
+411 GTTGIQQIEKGLNL

>member
-1 MKKLMK
+1 MKKVMK

-13 LLAIVSTAAMADETV
+13 LLAIVSTAAMADEAV
-28 TRVILEESYTGGTV
+28 TRVILEKSYSGGTV
-42 TAVQGEEDANDHSVV
+42 TAAQGVEAEDHSVV

-84 AGTRDD
+84 AGSRADS
-90 KEVPMGDAVVL
+90 EVPKGDSVVL
-101 SYKGDDK
+101 SYNGDDK

-114 TLAREYTFTVPGG
+114 TLARKYTFTVPGG
-127 LNAYVSK
+127 LNAYVSN

-142 IGVEGAIIS
+142 IGVEGANVS
-151 WSYDETST
+151 CSYDADSK

-181 ASVRATV
+181 ASVRTTV
-188 TTIVVAEGVTGLG
+188 TSIVVEKGVTGLG
-201 AGIFAECTALTSIKI
+201 AGIFAGCTALKSIKI
-216 GNAAQ
+216 ENAAQ

-228 AIPANEGLKVDV
+228 AIPANEDLKVDV
-240 PGNLYNEYKTTDGW
+240 PGNLYNEYQTIDGW

-262 ESVAMTNVAFDGSND
+262 ESVVMTNVVFDGSND

-307 VLSPIEDGI
+307 VLSPITDGI

-323 LLLSKTVDS
+323 LLLSKSVDS

-338 STEEKGTAA
+338 STEEKGTAKG
-347 VGQLKAAPKGGKEVK
+347 GQLKAAPKGGKDVK
-362 TIGNIY
+362 SIGNIY

-391 LKEEQAQK
+391 LQAEK
-399 ASSRGVL
+399 SRSRGVL

-411 GTTGIQQIDNGLNL
+411 GTTGIQQIENGLNL

>member
-1 MKKLMK
+1 MKKVMK

-13 LLAIVSTAAMADETV
+13 LLAIVSTAAMADAV
-28 TRVILEESYTGGTV
+28 TRVILEKSYTGGTV
-42 TAVQGEEDANDHSVV
+42 TAAQGVEAEDHSVV

-84 AGTRDD
+84 AGSRADS
-90 KEVPMGDAVVL
+90 EVPMGDAVVL

-142 IGVEGAIIS
+142 IGVEGANVS
-151 WSYDETST
+151 WSYDETAT

-170 DFGGEGMVDPF
+170 DFGGEGVVDPF
-181 ASVRATV
+181 ASVRASV
-188 TTIVVAEGVTGLG
+188 TSIVVEKGVTGLG
-201 AGIFAECTALTSIKI
+201 AGIFAGCTALTSIKI
-216 GNAAQ
+216 ENAAQ

-228 AIPANEGLKVDV
+228 AIPANEGLQIDV

-254 KSFAITSS
+254 KSFAIISS

-283 PEHNLMV
+283 PVNNLIV

-307 VLSPIEDGI
+307 VLSPITDGV

-323 LLLSKTVDS
+323 LLLSKSVDS

-338 STEEKGTAA
+338 STEEKGTAKG
-347 VGQLKAAPKGGKEVK
+347 GQLKAAPKGGKDVK
-362 TIGNIY
+362 AIGNIY

-391 LKEEQAQK
+391 LQAEK
-399 ASSRGVL
+399 SRSRGVL

-411 GTTGIQQIDNGLNL
+411 GTTGIQQIEKGLNL